1 YGSQQINSVYLCSRS
16 KRACLD
22 LISGHGLANH
32 HLGRSS
38 PGSPPPQ
45 PSSALMN
52 ELLASIGA
60 ANGGRLSPSS
70 MALMSSQLQMHQLF
84 QSHVLS
90 PNQLQSIIQQQLLQH
105 NKLRQLQ
112 LEQQQLMQQLHISS
126 QRQYIL
132 DRKY

>member
-1 YGSQQINSVYLCSRS
+1 MHYHSNN

-22 LISGHGLANH
+22 LIGGHGLANH

-45 PSSALMN
+45 PSPALMN

-105 NKLRQLQ
+105 NKGADAVIPQLQEQLQ
-112 LEQQQLMQQLHISS
+112 LNMVQQGQLYNQLTSN
-126 QRQYIL
+126 
-132 DRKY
+132 